1 MSFSAIVVVLICACC
16 WIAVVIAKT
25 GLMREKRGV
34 QDQHRDQ
41 QQNPRGQQILR
52 EALDK
57 HKRDVPDVR
66 NVREVRDVR
75 AVSLL
80 KNLKTRRDRRE

>member
-1 MSFSAIVVVLICACC
+1 MSFSAVVIVLLCACC

-25 GLMREKRGV
+25 GLMREKRGA
-34 QDQHRDQ
+34 QDQ
-41 QQNPRGQQILR
+41 QQGQQDQRGRQILR

-57 HKRDVPDVR
+57 HKHDVPDVR
-66 NVREVRDVR
+66 NVREVRGVR

-80 KNLKTRRDRRE
+80 KNLQTRRNRRE